1 MFAESA
7 PIVIVLCLAAV
18 VQSSTGFGFG
28 LTSLALLT
36 PIIGIRDAAI
46 VTVLASLALAW
57 FLLYKHRRH
66 VRWRES
72 RMLVAMVIVGVPLGV
87 LFLVKGDVRLLKA
100 VMGVILVA
108 SALQRLRP
116 KTADKRWPAFLA
128 IPCGLLSGAMNGA
141 FGTGGPPVIG
151 FLATQGYE
159 HLSYVATL
167 QLVFGVGGLI
177 RLPEL
182 LRHAVLPP
190 PMLLKAAIGVGATI
204 VGALI
209 GSLVVHRINEER
221 MTKIVTAL
229 LLLLGV
235 YYTISGF
242 WG

>member
-1 MFAESA
+1 MPAELI

-18 VQSSTGFGFG
+18 VQSVTGFGFG

-36 PIIGIRDAAI
+36 PIIGIKDAAV
-46 VTVLASLALAW
+46 VTVLSALVLAW
-57 FLLYKHRRH
+57 FLLCKHRRH
-66 VRWRES
+66 VKWRES
-72 RMLVAMVIVGVPLGV
+72 RMLVAMVIVGAPLGV
-87 LFLVKGDVRLLKA
+87 WFLVEGDIRLLKT
-100 VMGVILVA
+100 VMGVILTA
-108 SALQRLRP
+108 SALQRLLPR
-116 KTADKRWPAFLA
+116 AAEKRWPAFLA

-151 FLATQGYE
+151 FLSTQGYD

-177 RLPEL
+177 RVEEL
-182 LRHAVLPP
+182 LRHSVLPP
-190 PMLLKAAIGVGATI
+190 PMLIKAGIGVGATI

-221 MTKIVTAL
+221 MTKVVTVL

-235 YYTISGF
+235 HYTISGV